1 MLRLT
6 THHIETAHKQL
17 KRQRRREIICLR
29 KIDPLLAI
37 QKNTWYFHVSNNTE
51 QMLYCIKRINDACI
65 EHVGNNF
72 PSLPSALSEHFG
84 RYQQAFLVVMEETER
99 LLSRQPLTYEDAAAL
114 RAKIEHEQH
123 VFEQYQKQIIQLIQH
138 HDTNIPAATVYLS
151 LIQESQLLMSN
162 LRHILRGMAKFTS

>member
-1 MLRLT
+1 MSEKNRPAARHSEEYLVFPC
-6 THHIETAHKQL
+6 IEQHRTDA
-17 KRQRRREIICLR
+17 
-29 KIDPLLAI
+29 LL
-37 QKNTWYFHVSNNTE
+37 
-51 QMLYCIKRINDACI
+51 RINDACI

-72 PSLPSALSEHFG
+72 PSLPKSLSEHFE
-84 RYQQAFLVVMEETER
+84 RYQKAFLVVMEQTEL